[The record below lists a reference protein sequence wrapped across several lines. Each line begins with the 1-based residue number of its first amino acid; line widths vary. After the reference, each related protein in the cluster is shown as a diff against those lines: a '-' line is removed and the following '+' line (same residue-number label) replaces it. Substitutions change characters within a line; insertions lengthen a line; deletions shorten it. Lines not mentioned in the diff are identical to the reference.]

1 MEKLLQMA
9 DCFLMPSLFEG
20 LSVAAVEAQ
29 ATGIRCF
36 LSDRCDENV
45 NITGLCSFLP
55 LEIPVWVEAMKGDF
69 SLRPDTKEDII
80 KAGFDVHATAE
91 WLEDFYGSIAE

>member
-1 MEKLLQMA
+1 MA

-29 ATGIRCF
+29 ATGIRCL

-45 NITGLCSFLP
+45 NITGLCRFLP
-55 LEIPVWVEAMKGDF
+55 LEIPVWVEAMKEEAG
-69 SLRPDTKEDII
+69 LRADTKEDII
-80 KAGFDVHATAE
+80 KAGFDVKNTAK
-91 WLEDFYGSIAE
+91 WLEDFYRGIV